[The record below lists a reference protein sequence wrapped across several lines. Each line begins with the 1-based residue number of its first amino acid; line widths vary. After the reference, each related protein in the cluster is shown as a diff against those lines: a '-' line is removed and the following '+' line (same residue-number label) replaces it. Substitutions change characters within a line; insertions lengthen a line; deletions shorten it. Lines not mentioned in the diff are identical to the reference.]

1 MPSWKKIIASGSDA
15 ALNSLYVTSGVTGS
29 LLGTASYASQALSSS
44 YALTASYVNPLN
56 QNVIITGSIYI
67 PDNAHSIYFSG
78 SNAAS
83 RLVWNNT
90 DGTLD
95 LGLKGGAVT
104 LQIGQEEVV
113 RVVNKTGAALTEA
126 AYQAV
131 RLDGAQGNRIKVAL
145 AKGDSDANS
154 LDTLGLVTET
164 IADNQEGFVTT
175 TGLVRGIDT
184 TGTLQGETWADGDA
198 LYVSPTTFGALTN
211 IIPIAPSH
219 SIRVG
224 YVVNSNPSVGS
235 IFVKVDNGYEL
246 DELHNVYIN
255 TASLAYGDLLMRDGN
270 SVWINTKQLSGS
282 YSITGSLTVS
292 GSSTFTNI
300 GPAIF
305 SGSVTSTS
313 GFTGSLLGTA
323 TTASYYGGSVVSA
336 SYAISAS
343 HSQTSTIASLASLAV
358 LATTA
363 TTASYA
369 LTATSA
375 SHALNA
381 NNAIS
386 SSFASTASYFDGVT
400 KITAGTGVSVFPV
413 SGKGDVTVSA
423 AASTTFPYTGSAII
437 SGSLTVTGSVL
448 FQGAGT
454 GMAGPYDAIKID
466 DANFTRQLYDF
477 TAGSASIDFGN
488 RSLIAS
494 TGIPAASWD
503 GTTGVINM
511 NLYASQRINP
521 SVKSTLYTFNT
532 QAGQILDDSYLDAAV
547 VDYDLVYLG
556 NDGQWYQ
563 VDQTTDSSTKMLG
576 IVRNVFSQT
585 GSVQI
590 EGDVVVSTTAGSY
603 PVVNGAGYGAP
614 IYIREGAGTLMS
626 ITTPTSGYV
635 RLLGYCYYNQ
645 GGTEWIMKFRPSNE
659 WIQL

>member
-164 IADNQEGFVTT
+164 IADNQEGFITT

-198 LYVSPTTFGALTN
+198 LFLSPTTFGALTN
-211 IIPIAPSH
+211 VMPIAPSH
-219 SIRVG
+219 SIRLG

-246 DELHNVYIN
+246 EELHNVYIN

-270 SVWINTKQLSGS
+270 NVWINTKQLSGS

-336 SYAISAS
+336 SYAISSS

-363 TTASYA
+363 QTASYV
-369 LTATSA
+369 
-375 SHALNA
+375 LNA
-381 NNAIS
+381 VS
-386 SSFASTASYFDGVT
+386 SSIASTASYFDGVT
-400 KITAGTGVSVFPV
+400 KITAGTGITVFPV

-437 SGSLTVTGSVL
+437 SGSLQVSGSVL
-448 FQGAGT
+448 IQGAGDGFT
-454 GMAGPYDAIKID
+454 GPFRAITVD
-466 DANFTRQLYDF
+466 DANYTRQLYD
-477 TAGSASIDFGN
+477 AGTGNTSIDFGN
-488 RSLIAS
+488 RSLNTN
-494 TGIPAASWD
+494 TGAGAMSWD
-503 GTTGVINM
+503 GVTGTINL
-511 NLYASQRINP
+511 NLYSTHRIDNPTRSQ
-521 SVKSTLYTFNT
+521 LYTFNAQSGT
-532 QAGQILDDSYLDAAV
+532 TLNESPLDAAV

-563 VDQTTDSSTKMLG
+563 VDQATDSSTRMLG
-576 IVRNVFSQT
+576 VVRNVASQT

-590 EGDVVVSTTAGSY
+590 EGDMVISDSPGSY
-603 PVVNGAGYGAP
+603 PIVAGAGYGAP
-614 IYIREGAGTLMS
+614 IYIRESNGTMMS
-626 ITTPTSGYV
+626 TTLPTSGYV
-635 RLLGYCYYNQ
+635 RLLGHCYYNE
-645 GGTEWIMKFRPSNE
+645 GGTEWIMRFRPDHT
-659 WIQL
+659 WVQI